1 MTKQMSGQ
9 RSKVNALIS
18 SQSGTISAY
27 MSTLINRDM
36 SLLICSYSNADGE
49 VNTMFSPVR
58 SMAGDTVAI
67 RMYFF
72 DEWDF
77 EYDWDIFYIVLV

>member
-1 MTKQMSGQ
+1 
-9 RSKVNALIS
+9 
-18 SQSGTISAY
+18 
-27 MSTLINRDM
+27 M

>member
-1 MTKQMSGQ
+1 
-9 RSKVNALIS
+9 
-18 SQSGTISAY
+18 
-27 MSTLINRDM
+27 M

-77 EYDWDIFYIVLV
+77 EYDWDIFYIVLVQETNVKYVLVDNEDDFDPHSCGCLFVG